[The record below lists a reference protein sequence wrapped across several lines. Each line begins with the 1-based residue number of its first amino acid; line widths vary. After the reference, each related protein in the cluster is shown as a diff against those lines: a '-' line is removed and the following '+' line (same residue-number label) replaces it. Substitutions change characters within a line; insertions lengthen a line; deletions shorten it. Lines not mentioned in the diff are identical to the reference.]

1 MAEIALIICV
11 VSSLSASMGGGF
23 YMFKKEQ
30 ENAAKEELIAEK
42 KASPY
47 VTVYTECDY
56 KGDEHVIGK
65 PENSGDVFVKADI
78 TAGANKPFKSMIVPA
93 GFSVDTYPNENKG
106 GAKLTLGGPSDQKC
120 TSIKSMVVTKVGA
133 GDMITTDTGDCDPSR
148 PGGCEITI

>member
-30 ENAAKEELIAEK
+30 ENAAKEELITEK
-42 KASPY
+42 KAVNA
-47 VTVYTECDY
+47 VTGYFECDY
-56 KGDEHVIGK
+56 KGEDNISIGVDDGN
-65 PENSGDVFVKADI
+65 PIEISPPRPI
-78 TAGANKPFKSMIVPA
+78 KSLIVPA

>member
-1 MAEIALIICV
+1 MAEIAIIICV

-30 ENAAKEELIAEK
+30 ENAAKEELIAER

-47 VTVYTECDY
+47 VTTYMECDY
-56 KGDEHVIGK
+56 KGKEVVIGDDLLVDG
-65 PENSGDVFVKADI
+65 EAIISVG
-78 TAGANKPFKSMIVPA
+78 TPFKSMIVPA

-120 TSIKSMVVTKVGA
+120 TSIKSMVVTKV
-133 GDMITTDTGDCDPSR
+133 
-148 PGGCEITI
+148 

>member
-1 MAEIALIICV
+1 MAAIALMICV

-30 ENAAKEELIAEK
+30 ENTAKEELIAEK

-47 VTVYTECDY
+47 VTTYMECDY
-56 KGDEHVIGK
+56 KGKEVVIGDDLLVDG
-65 PENSGDVFVKADI
+65 EAIISVG
-78 TAGANKPFKSMIVPA
+78 TPFKSLIVPA

-120 TSIKSMVVTKVGA
+120 TSIKSMVVTKV
-133 GDMITTDTGDCDPSR
+133 
-148 PGGCEITI
+148 

>member
-30 ENAAKEELIAEK
+30 ENTAKEELIAER

-47 VTVYTECDY
+47 VTAYTECDY
-56 KGDEHVIGK
+56 KGDEHVFGK
-65 PENSGDVFVKADI
+65 PENSGDVFVKSEVSLQS
-78 TAGANKPFKSMIVPA
+78 GFKSIIVPA
-93 GFSVDTYPNENKG
+93 GFSVDMYPKENNG

-120 TSIKSMVVTKVGA
+120 TSIKSMVVTKV
-133 GDMITTDTGDCDPSR
+133 
-148 PGGCEITI
+148 

>member
-1 MAEIALIICV
+1 MYIDYNMAEIALMFCAM
-11 VSSLSASMGGGF
+11 SSLLGSVGGGF

-47 VTVYTECDY
+47 VTAYTECDY
-56 KGDEHVIGK
+56 KGESEAIGK
-65 PENSGDVFVKADI
+65 DSELGKKLEPNRPI
-78 TAGANKPFKSMIVPA
+78 KSLIVPA

-120 TSIKSMVVTKVGA
+120 TSIKSMVVTKV
-133 GDMITTDTGDCDPSR
+133 
-148 PGGCEITI
+148 

>member
-1 MAEIALIICV
+1 MAEIAIIICV

-47 VTVYTECDY
+47 VTAYTECDY
-56 KGDEHVIGK
+56 KGKEVVIGDDLLVDG
-65 PENSGDVFVKADI
+65 EAIISVG
-78 TAGANKPFKSMIVPA
+78 TPFKSMIVPA

-120 TSIKSMVVTKVGA
+120 TSIKSMVVTKV
-133 GDMITTDTGDCDPSR
+133 
-148 PGGCEITI
+148 

>member
-47 VTVYTECDY
+47 VTAYTECDY
-56 KGDEHVIGK
+56 KGVSTPIG
-65 PENSGDVFVKADI
+65 EGDMESGS
-78 TAGANKPFKSMIVPA
+78 GFKSLIVPA
-93 GFSVDTYPNENKG
+93 GFSVDTYPNKNKG

-120 TSIKSMVVTKVGA
+120 TSIKSMVVTKV
-133 GDMITTDTGDCDPSR
+133 
-148 PGGCEITI
+148 

>member
-11 VSSLSASMGGGF
+11 LSSLSASMGGGF

-47 VTVYTECDY
+47 VTIFGECDY
-56 KGDEHVIGK
+56 KGESEAIGK
-65 PENSGDVFVKADI
+65 DSAVFGKKLELDTPVK
-78 TAGANKPFKSMIVPA
+78 SLIVPA
-93 GFSVDTYPNENKG
+93 GFSVDTYPNKNKG

-120 TSIKSMVVTKVGA
+120 TSIKSMVVTKV
-133 GDMITTDTGDCDPSR
+133 
-148 PGGCEITI
+148 

>member
-30 ENAAKEELIAEK
+30 ENAAKEELIAER

-47 VTVYTECDY
+47 VTTYMECDY
-56 KGDEHVIGK
+56 KGKEVVIGDDLLVDG
-65 PENSGDVFVKADI
+65 EAIISVG
-78 TAGANKPFKSMIVPA
+78 TPFKSMIVPA

-120 TSIKSMVVTKVGA
+120 TSIKSMVVTKV
-133 GDMITTDTGDCDPSR
+133 
-148 PGGCEITI
+148 

>member
-1 MAEIALIICV
+1 MAAIALMICV

-47 VTVYTECDY
+47 VTTYMECDY
-56 KGDEHVIGK
+56 KGKEVVIGDDLLVDG
-65 PENSGDVFVKADI
+65 EAIISVG
-78 TAGANKPFKSMIVPA
+78 TPFKSLIVPA

-120 TSIKSMVVTKVGA
+120 TSIKSMVVTKV
-133 GDMITTDTGDCDPSR
+133 
-148 PGGCEITI
+148 

>member
-30 ENAAKEELIAEK
+30 ENAAKEELITEK
-42 KASPY
+42 KAVNA
-47 VTVYTECDY
+47 VTIFAECDY
-56 KGDEHVIGK
+56 KGESDAIGK
-65 PENSGDVFVKADI
+65 DSELGRNLEPDRPI
-78 TAGANKPFKSMIVPA
+78 KSLIVPA
-93 GFSVDTYPNENKG
+93 GFSVDTYPNKNKG